1 MSSVATN
8 SNSATPVTASNTNTT
23 AGGEG
28 FVTPSNTNNITAT
41 SVQDLDTTTNNNN
54 VGNQATWSLSS
65 CKPGFGVEQLRDDN
79 TETYWQSDGQLP
91 HLVNI
96 QFRRKTT
103 VSSVEVYAD
112 YKLDESYTPSKI
124 SVRSGTNF
132 NDLQEIEVLELSEP
146 SGWIQIP
153 LKDLSERSVR
163 AFMVQIAVIA
173 NHQQGRDTHL
183 RQIRIH
189 SPLEERPVTT
199 AEYSSCLIL
208 TYFNMAT
215 LDDKLL
221 GEKLHYYCSSS
232 EDEEE
237 KEQPSNSNSR
247 NPDISNNG
255 TGTVNTGPKGV
266 VKDYMRYKQLE
277 NEQREEQA
285 KEKLELAK
293 KLSLTCRSINDDDK
307 AKDEEDELDALFD
320 DQFMQMYIEKRMREM
335 ELKNDKKKYFGE
347 IKELEDGD
355 DFLKAI
361 DEEEPYV
368 SIVVFI
374 YEDDADGCYAMNECL
389 KIVAI
394 DYTDIKFLRISASA
408 VGFSNYFKSNGV
420 PALLLYKG
428 GDLIQSYPKML
439 DFLGLDFYA
448 TDLEAFL
455 IRNNVIKSKT

>member
-1 MSSVATN
+1 
-8 SNSATPVTASNTNTT
+8 
-23 AGGEG
+23 
-28 FVTPSNTNNITAT
+28 
-41 SVQDLDTTTNNNN
+41 
-54 VGNQATWSLSS
+54 
-65 CKPGFGVEQLRDDN
+65 
-79 TETYWQSDGQLP
+79 
-91 HLVNI
+91 
-96 QFRRKTT
+96 
-103 VSSVEVYAD
+103 
-112 YKLDESYTPSKI
+112 
-124 SVRSGTNF
+124 
-132 NDLQEIEVLELSEP
+132 
-146 SGWIQIP
+146 
-153 LKDLSERSVR
+153 
-163 AFMVQIAVIA
+163 
-173 NHQQGRDTHL
+173 
-183 RQIRIH
+183 
-189 SPLEERPVTT
+189 
-199 AEYSSCLIL
+199 
-208 TYFNMAT
+208 MAT

>member
-41 SVQDLDTTTNNNN
+41 SAQDLDTTTNNNN
-54 VGNQATWSLSS
+54 VNNNNNNTTTNTTNNESISNSSTSSSNLLVREVGNQATWSLSS

-199 AEYSSCLIL
+199 AEYSSWSTPDCLQ
-208 TYFNMAT
+208 Y
-215 LDDKLL
+215 
-221 GEKLHYYCSSS
+221 
-232 EDEEE
+232 
-237 KEQPSNSNSR
+237 
-247 NPDISNNG
+247 
-255 TGTVNTGPKGV
+255 
-266 VKDYMRYKQLE
+266 
-277 NEQREEQA
+277 
-285 KEKLELAK
+285 
-293 KLSLTCRSINDDDK
+293 TC
-307 AKDEEDELDALFD
+307 
-320 DQFMQMYIEKRMREM
+320 
-335 ELKNDKKKYFGE
+335 
-347 IKELEDGD
+347 
-355 DFLKAI
+355 
-361 DEEEPYV
+361 
-368 SIVVFI
+368 
-374 YEDDADGCYAMNECL
+374 
-389 KIVAI
+389 
-394 DYTDIKFLRISASA
+394 
-408 VGFSNYFKSNGV
+408 FK
-420 PALLLYKG
+420 
-428 GDLIQSYPKML
+428 
-439 DFLGLDFYA
+439 
-448 TDLEAFL
+448 
-455 IRNNVIKSKT
+455 